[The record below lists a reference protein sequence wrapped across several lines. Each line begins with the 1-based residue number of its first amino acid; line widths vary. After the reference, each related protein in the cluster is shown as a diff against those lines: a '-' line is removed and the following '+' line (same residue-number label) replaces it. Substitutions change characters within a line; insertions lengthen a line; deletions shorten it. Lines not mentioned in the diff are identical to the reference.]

1 MRMTTMRVLGHMPEP
16 EREHL
21 IRPLLDYL
29 ASGDHQADGQWQD
42 WRIARITGGQNNL
55 LHRASGPLGDLVIKF
70 TMRDW
75 RDRAGRE
82 YNALSA
88 LHQAGLA
95 IAPKP
100 VLLDRHRYAQPVVVQ
115 TWLEG
120 EVSAVPP
127 TTEAEWRRLLQHFAA
142 IYTVT
147 PKTTGV
153 KLQVAVLNA
162 DSVASCKRIVR
173 RELARIPRKARPAP
187 LCALVHRFE
196 KCRFPDCSDAPASL
210 CRADNNILNVI
221 RRPGLWASVDWEY
234 SGWGS
239 PAFEMANLIT
249 HPAYVD
255 VPSSQWDRAIE
266 TYCEMVKDSST
277 AAHIR
282 TYWKMLLI
290 WWVARF
296 ARYLY
301 EVPRGLDKR
310 LVTRPS
316 DWQADVQ
323 AKYEHYLDWAE
334 TLYRGK

>member
-1 MRMTTMRVLGHMPEP
+1 MRVLGHMPEP

-21 IRPLLDYL
+21 IRPLLDHL
-29 ASGDHQADGQWQD
+29 ASGDHQTHEQWQG
-42 WRIARITGGQNNL
+42 WHIARITGGQNNL
-55 LHRASGPLGDLVIKF
+55 LYRASGPVGDLAVKF

-88 LHQAGLA
+88 LHQTGLSV
-95 IAPKP
+95 APQP
-100 VLLDRHRYAQPVVVQ
+100 ILLDRYRYAQPVVVQ

-120 EVSAVPP
+120 AVSAAPP
-127 TTEAEWRRLLQHFAA
+127 TTEAEWQSLLRHFAT

-147 PKTTGV
+147 PKATGA
-153 KLQVAVLNA
+153 KLPEAVLNA
-162 DSVASCKRIVR
+162 DSVAECKEIVR
-173 RELARIPRKARPAP
+173 RELARIPREGQPAS
-187 LCALVHRFE
+187 LRALVRRFE
-196 KCRFPDCSDAPASL
+196 RCRFTDCFDAPVSL

-221 RRPGLWASVDWEY
+221 RRPERWASVDWEY

-249 HPAYVD
+249 HPAYID
-255 VPSSQWDRAIE
+255 VPSSQWHRAID
-266 TYCEMVKDSST
+266 TYCGMVKDDAM
-277 AAHIR
+277 AACIR
-282 TYWKMLLI
+282 THWKMLLV

-310 LVTRPS
+310 LVARPP
-316 DWQADVQ
+316 DWLADVQ
-323 AKYEHYLDWAE
+323 TKYEHYVDWAE
-334 TLYRGK
+334 TVYGEEQR